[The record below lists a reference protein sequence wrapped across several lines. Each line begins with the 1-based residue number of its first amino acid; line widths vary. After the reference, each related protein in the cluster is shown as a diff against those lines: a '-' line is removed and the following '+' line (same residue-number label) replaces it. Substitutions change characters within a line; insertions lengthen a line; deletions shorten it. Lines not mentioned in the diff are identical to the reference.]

1 MKLLIIYQKIKNN
14 KSNKDIIKTLKIN
27 YSNVKMQN
35 KFHYQIDIGV
45 FIF

>member
-27 YSNVKMQN
+27 YSPVKMQN
-35 KFHYQIDIGV
+35 KFHYQIDIEV
-45 FIF
+45 FIS